1 MKNKV
6 FLIVLTAA
14 IFGFLLQ
21 GCQSQ
26 KENEEAIQREKLK
39 KWGEDF
45 TPEKIW
51 KAKESH
57 KNHFGNNKGN
67 MS

>member
-1 MKNKV
+1 MKRKV
-6 FLIVLTAA
+6 FLILLAAA

-26 KENEEAIQREKLK
+26 KEKEEAIQKEKMK

-45 TPEKIW
+45 TPEKYMEGKGKPQKPFW
-51 KAKESH
+51 K
-57 KNHFGNNKGN
+57 
-67 MS
+67 